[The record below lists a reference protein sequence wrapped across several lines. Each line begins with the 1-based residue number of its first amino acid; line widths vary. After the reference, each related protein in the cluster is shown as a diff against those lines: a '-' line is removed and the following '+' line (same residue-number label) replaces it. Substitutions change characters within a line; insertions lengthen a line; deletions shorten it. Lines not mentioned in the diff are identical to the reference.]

1 MYCYRAALAALLIV
15 TVCVVGFTQRDTV
28 MQSLFE
34 NQPMTGEAAVF
45 AMADS
50 SATQHSSQ
58 FSSLAQNK
66 ATETML
72 KAKAWTGAPVDHMN
86 HGTAAPESLQAV
98 PVPNF
103 AKPAWGYT
111 VGRDSTGPD
120 SWADRYNKAGGK
132 GFCDGKQQSPI
143 DINTQRNLRMHV
155 VNRLKLDWKM
165 WRPNGD
171 MVQMINTGWTMQ
183 VQGAGLEMSSTTF
196 EDKKYKM
203 KNIRFYQPSEHTV
216 NGKHYPLEMRFVH
229 QASDGA
235 YLELG
240 MLFHEDA
247 TRVASKLWK
256 KEPCYECN
264 DNYFFN
270 MSLNWMDLPKKA
282 GTQQQLK
289 YGFNLLDM
297 MPSDLNYFTYDGS
310 FSAPPCTEGVKYV
323 VLLPHREIFVSPRQ
337 VAAFPFHGNNRP
349 VQPLN
354 GRKVDYL
361 SAVKGQY
368 VTPVYTADG
377 FFGSASPAVEPFA
390 YEGGPQNPIVQEH
403 IMDDNLHKVFRDL
416 GKVAVKRVHRGFG
429 KTTKRVGYKP

>member
-1 MYCYRAALAALLIV
+1 MPENTRVAGAAMAALLIV
-15 TVCVVGFTQRDTV
+15 TVCVVGFTHRDTV

-34 NQPMTGEAAVF
+34 DQPMTGEAAVF

-50 SATQHSSQ
+50 SATQGH
-58 FSSLAQNK
+58 K
-66 ATETML
+66 AEMTQL
-72 KAKAWTGAPVDHMN
+72 KAAAWTGAPRDN
-86 HGTAAPESLQAV
+86 GRAFGTGTAAPESLAAV

-103 AKPAWGYT
+103 AKPAWNYE
-111 VGRDSTGPD
+111 VGRSSTGPD

-132 GFCDGKQQSPI
+132 GFCDGKKQSPI
-143 DINTQRNLRMHV
+143 DIDTQRNLRMHV
-155 VNRLKLDWKM
+155 VNKLKLDWKM

-183 VQGAGLEMSSTTF
+183 IQGAGLETSVTTF
-196 EDKKYKM
+196 EDKAYKM
-203 KNIRFYQPSEHTV
+203 KNIRFYQPSEHSI
-216 NGKHYPLEMRFVH
+216 NGEHYPLEMRFVH
-229 QASDGA
+229 QAADGA
-235 YLELG
+235 YMELG
-240 MLFHEDA
+240 LLFHEDA
-247 TRVASKLWK
+247 QHVSSRLWG

-264 DNYFFN
+264 DNYFMN

-297 MPSDLNYFTYDGS
+297 MPDDLNYFTYDGS

-323 VLLPHREIFVSPRQ
+323 VLLPHKEIFVSPRQ

-349 VQPLN
+349 TQPLN

-368 VTPVYTADG
+368 VTPVYSADG
-377 FFGSASPAVEPFA
+377 FFGTAAPAVEPYA
-390 YEGGPQNPIVQEH
+390 YEGGVENPIVQEH
-403 IMDDNLHKVFRDL
+403 IMDDGLHKVFRDL
-416 GKVAVKRVHRGFG
+416 GKVRVVKKNRRTGQQEQ
-429 KTTKRVGYKP
+429 VGYKP